1 MSVLSLITG
10 ESAMLYRVA
19 KTRDWTPAASTTFVM
34 SPTHKIV
41 PIGLKLDMVES
52 DAMLLTLEDT
62 AHSAPNEDKRFPVA
76 TPDDRFPEFAKR

>member
-1 MSVLSLITG
+1 
-10 ESAMLYRVA
+10 
-19 KTRDWTPAASTTFVM
+19 
-34 SPTHKIV
+34 
-41 PIGLKLDMVES
+41 MVES